1 MKTFFVLL
9 TVFLVSS
16 QILRAQRGDELLV
29 YAVKGDVT
37 AIYKQQESRVKI
49 GKVLKQ
55 GTTLK
60 TGKDASLTMIC
71 TKGKAISLQKEG
83 SFPVSRWRD
92 SCTVTEESITANYL
106 KYIWQQMYSYSPE
119 KKDEMRRRNNMAVSR
134 GESPGS
140 GKKQRFTKLEFKKSL
155 DTLQYDGDPF
165 TLSWTGNGYRGMYY
179 FTLYDV
185 LGKDT
190 LYTDSSKLSYIDIK
204 KFANLL
210 EPGKSYRWTVK
221 AAAVPVSKK
230 RVLNY
235 ILPEEK
241 QKLMDQLLKPLVI
254 EEDSATTSF
263 RIAYS
268 LESLHY
274 FSAAY
279 HWYQQAAL
287 LDPEMPIYRDQLTRF
302 RNDYWI
308 R

>member
-1 MKTFFVLL
+1 MKNYLL
-9 TVFLVSS
+9 LLGSFLFCAG
-16 QILRAQRGDELLV
+16 INAQRGDELLV
-29 YAVKGDVT
+29 YAVKGNVT

-60 TGKDASLTMIC
+60 TAKDASLTMIC

-83 SFPVSRWRD
+83 SFPISRWRD
-92 SCTVTEESITANYL
+92 SCKVGDESITANYL
-106 KYIWQQMYSYSPE
+106 KYIWQQMYAYSPE
-119 KKDEMRRRNNMAVSR
+119 KKEELRRSNNLAVSR
-134 GESPGS
+134 GEGPGT

-179 FTLYDV
+179 FTLYDA

-190 LYTDSSKLSYIDIK
+190 LYTDSSKISYIDIK

-210 EPGKSYRWTVK
+210 EPGKSYRWTVN

-230 RVLNY
+230 RVLNFV
-235 ILPEEK
+235 LPEEK
-241 QKLMDQLLKPLVI
+241 KNLVDQLMKPLAI

-268 LESLHY
+268 LELRHY

-287 LDPEMPIYRDQLTRF
+287 QDPEMPIYKDQLIRF

>member
-1 MKTFFVLL
+1 MKTYLL
-9 TVFLVSS
+9 LSISFLFCAG
-16 QILRAQRGDELLV
+16 INAQKGDELLV
-29 YAVKGDVT
+29 YAVKGEVT
-37 AIYKQQESRVKI
+37 AIFKQQETRVKI

-83 SFPVSRWRD
+83 SFPLSRWRD
-92 SCTVTEESITANYL
+92 SCAVTDESITANYF
-106 KYIWQQMYSYSPE
+106 KYIWQQMYAYSPE
-119 KKDEMRRRNNMAVSR
+119 RKEEMRRRNNMAVSR
-134 GESPGS
+134 GENPGT

-165 TLSWTGNGYRGMYY
+165 ILSWTGNGYRGMYY
-179 FTLYDV
+179 FTLYDA
-185 LGKDT
+185 LGKDS
-190 LYTDSSKLSYIDIK
+190 LYTDSTRLSYIDIK

-210 EPGKSYRWTVK
+210 EPGTSYRWTVK

-235 ILPEEK
+235 VLPEEK
-241 QKLMDQLLKPLVI
+241 QQLMDQLLKPLAI
-254 EEDSATTSF
+254 EEDSATVSF

-268 LESLHY
+268 LELRHY

-279 HWYQQAAL
+279 QWYQQAAIQ
-287 LDPEMPIYRDQLTRF
+287 DPEMPIYRDQLTRF